1 MKPRRRVLA
10 RQIGIQIDSGDE
22 RVINMDLEAPS
33 TRIRIFLKAEPFF
46 PFPAIPPP
54 PPPFFF
60 RLVSNAFPDIGL
72 IGRIEK
78 KKKLEKKNQ

>member
-46 PFPAIPPP
+46 PFQAIP

-78 KKKLEKKNQ
+78 KKN

>member
-22 RVINMDLEAPS
+22 RVINIDLEAPS

-46 PFPAIPPP
+46 PFQAIPPP
-54 PPPFFF
+54 PAPPFFF
-60 RLVSNAFPDIGL
+60 RLVSNAFRDIGL
-72 IGRIEK
+72 IGRIDK
-78 KKKLEKKNQ
+78 KKN